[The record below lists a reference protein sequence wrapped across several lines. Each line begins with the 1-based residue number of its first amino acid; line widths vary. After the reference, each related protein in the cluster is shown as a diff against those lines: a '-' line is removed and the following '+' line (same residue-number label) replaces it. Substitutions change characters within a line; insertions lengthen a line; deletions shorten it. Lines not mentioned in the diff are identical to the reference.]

1 MQMNFTK
8 GTIYISEVSALG
20 FWKEVAENLDLT
32 LAYTLAREL
41 RKLAKGKF
49 GVVVR
54 AF

>member
-1 MQMNFTK
+1 MNFTK
-8 GTIYISEVSALG
+8 GTIYISDCPALG
-20 FWKEVAENLDLT
+20 FWKDVAENLDLT